1 MLASVTESNA
11 GRRWLKSIPVLL
23 LVMRSEMKIER
34 ARSPR
39 EDTMQNLK
47 RILANTSLFR
57 MLDER
62 QLDEITCSTQPIR
75 ASTNTCVVNQG
86 DAPKGVYVVVYGQV
100 KVGFDRKDGS
110 EKTLAILGQNKCF
123 GLGEM
128 LLDRAHLAFVKTTT
142 DSMLL
147 HTSREKV
154 LDVARDNFDFAQELM
169 VCVGRQL
176 YTLTR
181 DIESYALQTA
191 KQRLAGYLLRQSQY
205 QGDECVELIAS
216 KTLVA
221 SRLSLTPETLSRL
234 LHDFSSEGVI
244 SVTGRRI
251 KILDFEKLSAQ
262 LSG

>member
-1 MLASVTESNA
+1 
-11 GRRWLKSIPVLL
+11 
-23 LVMRSEMKIER
+23 MRLER

-39 EDTMQNLK
+39 DDTMQNLK

-57 MLDER
+57 MLDEH
-62 QLDEITCSTQPIR
+62 QLDDITSVTQPIR

-86 DAPKGVYVVVYGQV
+86 DAPKGVYIVVYGQV
-100 KVGFDRKDGS
+100 KIGFDRKDGS

-154 LDVARDNFDFAQELM
+154 LEVAKENFGFAQELM

-176 YTLTR
+176 YTLVR
-181 DIESYALQTA
+181 DIESYSLQTA

-205 QGDECVELIAS
+205 QVGDCVELVAS
-216 KTLVA
+216 KTLIA
-221 SRLSLTPETLSRL
+221 SRLSLTPETVSRL
-234 LHDFSSEGVI
+234 LHDFTSDGLI
-244 SVTGRRI
+244 AVTGRRI
-251 KILDFEKLSAQ
+251 KILDYERMGALLAS
-262 LSG
+262 